1 MLTVLEI
8 QTTLVSLWKLQKKIS
23 IGITTFTAYRNLIAP
38 PPTHLHLFEKK
49 AMASSIKW
57 DI

>member
-8 QTTLVSLWKLQKKIS
+8 QTTPVSLWKLQKKI
-23 IGITTFTAYRNLIAP
+23 Y
-38 PPTHLHLFEKK
+38 LFEKK
-49 AMASSIKW
+49 AGASSIKW